1 MPQRLRIWTTGK
13 GFRRVVAALRE
24 TSLYLCS
31 FEGEGRGE
39 KEEVVCQTKT
49 ASVSALLSV
58 LRSTFAL
65 SALKT

>member
-1 MPQRLRIWTTGK
+1 MTFG
-13 GFRRVVAALRE
+13 E
-24 TSLYLCS
+24 
-31 FEGEGRGE
+31 EEGRRK

-58 LRSTFAL
+58 LRSTFAF